1 MPLDPLLRTKHPYKL
16 YLKDGDGEF
25 HLIDTILLV
34 QDDWVALLRKTAQQV
49 KIFEKPDPEG
59 E

>member
-1 MPLDPLLRTKHPYKL
+1 MPLDPLLRTKPPYKL